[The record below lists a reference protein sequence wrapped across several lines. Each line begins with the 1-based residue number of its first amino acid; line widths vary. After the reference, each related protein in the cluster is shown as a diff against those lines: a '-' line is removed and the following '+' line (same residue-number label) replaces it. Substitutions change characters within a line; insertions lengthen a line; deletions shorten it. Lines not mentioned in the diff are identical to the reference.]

1 MNYWLVKTEPG
12 TYSWDNLVSDKTTVW
27 DGVKNYQARNNMNI
41 MKKGDVIFI
50 YHSGAEKSIIGTAKV
65 TKEAFPDPKDMEWVA
80 VEISAGKKLKQP
92 VTLAQVK
99 SDKTLTNMALVK
111 QGRLSVQ
118 PITKDEVDRI
128 LLLSGQS

>member
-27 DGVKNYQARNNMNI
+27 DGVKNYQARNNLNA
-41 MKKGDVIFI
+41 MKKGDLILF
-50 YHSGAEKSIIGTAKV
+50 YHSGADKAIIGIAKL
-65 TKEAFPDPKDMEWVA
+65 TKEAFPDPKDKEWIA
-80 VEISAGKKLKQP
+80 IEITAGKKLKQP

-99 SDKTLTNMALVK
+99 ADNTLTNMALVR

-118 PITKDEVDRI
+118 PVKKEEVDRI